1 MRCPLSSGPPFRR
14 IVAFDTSYARGV
26 TACSRLTAFAFV
38 LFAAT
43 NLSFADDKKD
53 DTSTKVTGTA
63 VVPKDVPSF
72 DGRVLELRLYAYDPR
87 AAGKAAEV
95 VDKVEVKGFT
105 HIEGKETKKEFAIGA
120 KGELKEGT
128 KYYVTAFVLKGE
140 DRTHVGQADHVKTPL
155 NKVLTDG
162 HPRAVTIRFKE
173 IGAK

>member
-1 MRCPLSSGPPFRR
+1 MF
-14 IVAFDTSYARGV
+14 ARL
-26 TACSRLTAFAFV
+26 AAFATV

-43 NLSFADDKKD
+43 SLSFADDKKD
-53 DTSTKVTGTA
+53 DTTTKVTGT
-63 VVPKDVPSF
+63 VIVPKDVPSF

-95 VDKVEVKGFT
+95 VDKVEVKAFT

-120 KGELKEGT
+120 KSELKEGT

-162 HPRAVTIRFKE
+162 HPRAITIRFKE
-173 IGAK
+173 IGTK